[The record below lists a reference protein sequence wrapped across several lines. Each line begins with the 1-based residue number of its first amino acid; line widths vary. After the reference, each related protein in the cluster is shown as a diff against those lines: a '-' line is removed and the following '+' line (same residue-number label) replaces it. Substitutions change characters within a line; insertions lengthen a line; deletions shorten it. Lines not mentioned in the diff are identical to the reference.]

1 MIAFT
6 DTHCH
11 VTEQEFE
18 NDQNQTL
25 ARAHEAGVRRM
36 VSIGGTPD
44 MNERA
49 AALSD
54 GRDDIFAAVGLDP
67 YGVKDKQPQD
77 ITGLRELLHK
87 PRVVALGE
95 IGLDEHHQYTDLDH
109 QREMFRAQLAMAK
122 DFQLPVVIHSR
133 LAPNETLDDYEASP
147 RPGGVWH
154 SFTGSRDNLFRAVE
168 LGLFISLSGMVT
180 FKSAEDLRAVAPLV
194 PADRL
199 LLETDAPYLAPVP
212 HRGKRNE
219 PAFLLDTARLVASLR
234 KVSLEDL
241 AQSCEAN
248 TKDLFPKMGPV

>member
-11 VTEQEFE
+11 VTEEEFKD
-18 NDQNQTL
+18 NQDQTL
-25 ARAHEAGVRRM
+25 ARAHDAGIRCM

-49 AALSD
+49 VALSEA
-54 GRDDIFAAVGLDP
+54 RDDIYAAVGLDP
-67 YGVKDKQPQD
+67 YGVKDKQPKD
-77 ITGLRELLHK
+77 IAGLNILLQK

-109 QREMFRAQLAMAK
+109 QRDMFRAQLAMAK
-122 DFQLPVVIHSR
+122 DLQLPVVIHSR
-133 LAPNETLDDYEASP
+133 LAPGETLDDYDASS

-154 SFTGSRDNLFRAVE
+154 SFTGNRDDLFRAVD
-168 LGLFISLSGMVT
+168 LGLFISLSGIVT
-180 FKSAEDLRAVAPLV
+180 FKSAEDLRSVVPLV

-219 PAFLLDTARLVASLR
+219 PAFLIDTARLVASLR

-241 AQSCEAN
+241 AESCEIN
-248 TKDLFPKMGPV
+248 TRSLFPKMRTV